1 MTPRQNDVYLVI
13 DEYWKKFGYGPTVED
28 VMNQLNINSRASV
41 HRMMMRLVEL
51 GACKH
56 LPNKARTIRPAGMR
70 FKL

>member
-1 MTPRQNDVYLVI
+1 MTPRQNDVYLII

-28 VMNQLNINSRASV
+28 VMYQLNIKSKAST

-56 LPNKARTIRPAGMR
+56 LPNKSRTIRPAGMR